1 MKEKKYKN
9 IYQDN
14 EHRNRRRI
22 YINGRYLMLIHILL
36 NMVIVIHAMY
46 R

>member
-1 MKEKKYKN
+1 MKEKKYK
-9 IYQDN
+9 IYIKIMSIEIEDASD
-14 EHRNRRRI
+14 
-22 YINGRYLMLIHILL
+22 INGRYLMLIHILL

>member
-14 EHRNRRRI
+14 EHRIEDASN
-22 YINGRYLMLIHILL
+22 INGRYLMPFIFF
-36 NMVIVIHAMY
+36 
-46 R
+46 